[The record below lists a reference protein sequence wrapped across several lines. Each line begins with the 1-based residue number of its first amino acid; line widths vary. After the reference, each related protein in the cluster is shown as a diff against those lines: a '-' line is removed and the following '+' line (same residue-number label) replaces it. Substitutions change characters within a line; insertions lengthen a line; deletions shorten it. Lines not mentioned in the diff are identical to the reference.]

1 MYLQVQVYPNASERR
16 SKADDGIRAS
26 LAEAVGALAGEI
38 RQRERMKVAA

>member
-1 MYLQVQVYPNASERR
+1 MYLQVQVYPNASERTAKPTMG
-16 SKADDGIRAS
+16 SAS